1 MSHNDTSFSISSL
14 RHPDFLFDA
23 LNWERYRDTYEA
35 GDYYRDK
42 YLQRFSTDETTTAF
56 NTRKVISPI
65 PAFAKQALLEVRNSI
80 FQRLADVTRVGGSEG
95 YQSSMKSN
103 VDREGTGM
111 NQFIGVKVLT
121 ELLVIGRVG
130 IYVDAPNVLPTTLAE
145 KAANPYL
152 YHYAAED
159 ILSWQVETEEN
170 LGQFKAVLLRDRV
183 VHYDTKVAGVQL
195 PDGKRKVRYRLVWR
209 DDAGFIRVRMYN
221 DEEQVIFLPDSTS
234 DGSVV
239 LDLPYV
245 PFVMPDIG
253 GSLLKDVWSYQVALL
268 NIMSGAV
275 NFDLSSNVPFLTIQT
290 DLRTAGSHLKGPTGN
305 PEANNQTSKNQQES
319 IGSTQGRYYDKTL
332 DRPQFIAPPSEPLLA
347 SLKLQDRLQDD
358 IRRLVALAV
367 EGKSGSRTE
376 SGEAKKMGG
385 QSLEAGLSFIGT
397 VLQTTEQ
404 QIANIWA
411 SYENTQNPNIA
422 QVGYPTRY
430 SLKSDDERL
439 DEAERMLKLIDK
451 APSKSAKRAIYK
463 QVISLLLEDKV
474 TTAVLN
480 KMHSEVDAAKYT
492 QTALEFIL
500 EARKEGLVSDETASE
515 ALGFAKGEVEKAADD
530 HADRLERI
538 LASQTKAQGPAPAA
552 GVANGAARGLPD
564 LEANGD
570 SAKDQSNREKPKN
583 SENS

>member
-1 MSHNDTSFSISSL
+1 MSNETRFSISSL
-14 RHPDFLFDA
+14 RHPDYIFDS
-23 LNWERYRDTYEA
+23 LNWERYRDTYEG

-42 YLQRFSTDETTTAF
+42 YLQKFSTDETALAF
-56 NTRKVISPI
+56 NTRKNISPI

-80 FQRLADVTRVGGSEG
+80 FQRLADVTRIGGSEG
-95 YQSSMKSN
+95 YQAAMKSN

-145 KAANPYL
+145 KPSSPYL

-170 LGQFKAVLLRDRV
+170 LGQFKSVLLRDRA
-183 VHYDTKVAGVQL
+183 VHYETHLAGVQL
-195 PDGKRKVRYRLVWR
+195 PDGERKTRYRLVWR
-209 DDAGFIRVRMYN
+209 DPNGDIRVRMYN
-221 DEEQVIFLPDSTS
+221 DKEEVIYLPDSEV
-234 DGSVV
+234 DGSVR
-239 LDLPYV
+239 LDLPFV
-245 PFVMPDIG
+245 PFVMPNIG
-253 GSLLKDVWSYQVALL
+253 GSLLKDVWSYQVSLL

-290 DLRTAGSHLKGPTGN
+290 DLRTAGSHLKSPTNN
-305 PEANNQTSKNQQES
+305 PEANNQTSKNQAES

-376 SGEAKKMGG
+376 SGEAKKMSS

-404 QIANIWA
+404 QIAEIWA
-411 SYENTQNPNIA
+411 SYENTQNPNVA
-422 QVGYPTRY
+422 QIGYPTRY
-430 SLKSDDERL
+430 SLKTDEERL
-439 DEAERMLKLIDK
+439 DEAERILKLADK
-451 APSKSAKRAIYK
+451 TPSKMAKRAAYK
-463 QVISLLLEDKV
+463 QVITLLFEDKV
-474 TTAVLN
+474 TTAVLTR
-480 KMHSEVDAAKYT
+480 MHSEVDAAKYT
-492 QTALEFIL
+492 RTDMEFIV
-500 EARKEGLVSDETASE
+500 EARKEGLVSDETASD
-515 ALGFAKGEVEKAADD
+515 ALGFAPGEVEKAADD
-530 HADRLERI
+530 HAERLERI
-538 LASQTKAQGPAPAA
+538 LASQSKAQGAPDESSPASR
-552 GVANGAARGLPD
+552 GVPD
-564 LEANGD
+564 LD
-570 SAKDQSNREKPKN
+570 VDTDTTKDQENREKPKN
-583 SENS
+583 PENS